1 MKKIVF
7 LTGTRADFG
16 KLKSLIEVL
25 KNTEDFDVHI
35 FATGMHMDKK
45 YGFTVHE
52 IEKCGFDNIYKY
64 INHDNG
70 ASMDI
75 TLSRTIEGFANY
87 VRLIEP
93 DLIVVHGDRI
103 EALAGATV
111 GALNNILVAHIEGG
125 EVSGTVDE
133 LIRHSV
139 SKLSHIHFVCNE
151 EAKYRLIQMGEMEEN
166 IYEIGSPDIDIMLSN
181 DLPSWEEVKKYYEI
195 DFEDYAVSMFHPV
208 TTEFNEMDEYAEQY
222 VQALEQSNENYIV
235 VYPNNDK
242 GSDFILNKLKRLEN
256 NSSFRVFPSVRF
268 ESFLVMLQ
276 KAKYIIGNSSAGI
289 REAPVYGI
297 PTVNVGTRQNGRTS
311 DATIIHTGYTQKEIL
326 KGISKA
332 KSTAITKQQLF
343 GDGGSK
349 KKFLHIIC
357 DEQFWNISK
366 QKKFAE
372 RVLY

>member
-16 KLKSLIEVL
+16 KLKPLIQIAGTCPLLE
-25 KNTEDFDVHI
+25 VHI

-52 IEKCGFDNIYKY
+52 IEKCGFNNIYRY
-64 INHDNG
+64 INHDDG

-151 EAKYRLIQMGEMEEN
+151 EAKYRLIQMGELEEN
-166 IYEIGSPDIDIMLSN
+166 IHEIGSPDIDVMLSN
-181 DLPSWEEVKKYYEI
+181 DLPPWKEVKEYYEVGF
-195 DFEDYAVSMFHPV
+195 DEFAVSMFHPV
-208 TTEFNEMDEYAEQY
+208 TTEFNEMDEYAKQY
-222 VQALEQSNENYIV
+222 TQALEQSGDSFIII
-235 VYPNNDK
+235 YPNNDK

-256 NSSFRVFPSVRF
+256 NNCFRIFPSVRF
-268 ESFLVMLQ
+268 EYFLVMLQ

-297 PTVNVGTRQNGRTS
+297 PTVNVGNRQNGRTT
-311 DATIIHTGYTQKEIL
+311 DATIIHTGYNQKEIL
-326 KGISKA
+326 KGIAKA
-332 KSTAITKQQLF
+332 KTITVTKQQSF
-343 GDGGSK
+343 GDGNSK
-349 KKFLHIIC
+349 NKFLQIIC
-357 DEQFWNISK
+357 SETFWKVSK
-366 QKKFAE
+366 QKQFAE
-372 RVLY
+372 RVFY